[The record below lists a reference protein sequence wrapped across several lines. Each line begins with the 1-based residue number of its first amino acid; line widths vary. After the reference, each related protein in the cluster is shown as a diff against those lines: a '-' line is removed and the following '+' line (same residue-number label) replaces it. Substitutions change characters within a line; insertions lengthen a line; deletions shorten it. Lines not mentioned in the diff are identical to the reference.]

1 MGFIQKLY
9 LTLLITVIIP
19 SIFAAINGSCTGRNG
34 ICISTDNCSK
44 YNGQSFT
51 GKCPSDPNGIKC
63 CDNIPC
69 KADDGRTG
77 KCVFTNQCYGE
88 AISGKCPGG
97 SNFKCCVEKVVG
109 TPCSYEGLNGI
120 CQYTNNCQGF
130 TVSGRCL
137 GGNNIKCCLPK
148 NTCNNG
154 KGISGF
160 CIPTSQCTT
169 GNTISNKCSG
179 SSNIKCCLSS
189 KSTNDNVNNIG
200 NAGKYFTIEELSKSD
215 RATLKGLDNNPPQ
228 DIKKKLLS
236 LIINCLDPIREIYGK
251 PIAVTSG
258 YRSDELN
265 KDLKG
270 EDDSQHTK
278 GEAADL
284 VPGSGGN
291 LKDLYR
297 AIIKFG
303 NFDQFILEKNTWAH
317 VSWTADRPLRRQ
329 ILYYDGRVY
338 TDVTNNYNQY
348 L

>member
-1 MGFIQKLY
+1 MVFIPKLF
-9 LTLLITVIIP
+9 LTLLISVIIP
-19 SIFAAINGSCTGRNG
+19 STFAAINGRCSGRNG
-34 ICISTDNCSK
+34 ICISSDNCSK

-77 KCVFTNQCYGE
+77 KCVFTNQCNGE

-97 SNFKCCVEKVVG
+97 SDFKCCVQKVIG

-130 TVSGRCL
+130 TVSGRCS

-169 GNTISNKCSG
+169 GNTISNKCLG
-179 SSNIKCCLSS
+179 SSNIKCCLP
-189 KSTNDNVNNIG
+189 STPKNDNVNNNENG
-200 NAGKYFTIEELSKSD
+200 GKYFTIAELSRSD
-215 RATLKGLDNNPPQ
+215 IATMKGINNTPPP
-228 DIKKKLLS
+228 DKKKKLLS

-251 PIAVTSG
+251 PIIVSSG
-258 YRSDELN
+258 YRSPELN
-265 KDLKG
+265 KDENVKG
-270 EDDSQHTK
+270 ADDSQHTK

-284 VPGSGGN
+284 KPGPGGN

-297 AIIKFG
+297 AIIAFG
-303 NFDQFILEKNTWAH
+303 KFDQFIIEKNQWAH
-317 VSWTADRPLRRQ
+317 VSCKDKPRGE
-329 ILYYDGRVY
+329 ILYYDGKSY
-338 TDVTNNYNQY
+338 TNVKNNYNKY
-348 L
+348 I